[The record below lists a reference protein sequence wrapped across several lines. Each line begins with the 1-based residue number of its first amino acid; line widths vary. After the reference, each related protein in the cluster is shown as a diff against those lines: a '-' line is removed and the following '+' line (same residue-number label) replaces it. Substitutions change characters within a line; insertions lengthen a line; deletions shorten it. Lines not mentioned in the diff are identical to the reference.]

1 MTTDEVCLDSQD
13 NKGVRMTQGPFGT
26 GWEYTLE
33 FLHSASVS
41 EAHETRGNAKSL
53 FTAMWPTV
61 SQ

>member
-1 MTTDEVCLDSQD
+1 
-13 NKGVRMTQGPFGT
+13 MTQGPFGT

-41 EAHETRGNAKSL
+41 EARETRGNAKSL